1 MSEHRP
7 EHIDLCAAWAL
18 GALDPA
24 DRQRLEEHL
33 ARGCAECDA
42 ALEEF
47 SAATVLVA
55 ASAGR
60 AVPTP
65 ALRQRVLAAAQ
76 AAGGAGAPVAAVPAG
91 REPMAGKRTPAAAAA
106 GRIVELRPRPAWTTW
121 VPIAVAAAL
130 AVTSGVL
137 WVRTQVL
144 SRNLGASMRQLA
156 QLEQRIGEEEKWSAV
171 LRAVGARVSLLE
183 PTTEGD
189 SRLRARATYDPAT
202 QRAVV
207 VFENLYQPSDRDYQL
222 WVIRAGATANLGLV
236 RPDPDGRA
244 TLRLEHVGDSFALSA
259 FAVSLEPK
267 GGSPNPAAPT
277 GPVVMLGKLSG

>member
-60 AVPTP
+60 AAPTV
-65 ALRQRVLAAAQ
+65 ALRQRVLAAA
-76 AAGGAGAPVAAVPAG
+76 VPPG
-91 REPMAGKRTPAAAAA
+91 REPTAGKRTPAAAAA